1 MKPTLLFLLFIFTFG
16 ACSVDDE
23 NFVTIN
29 GRVERDLTGEG
40 ISNQRVSID
49 IFEYRSEG
57 NYNYRVELGATEVI
71 TDDNGNFSFQAKDG
85 ERVLF
90 STSKEQDE
98 NYGTSELR
106 SFRLTDSVIL
116 KVDKLLK
123 YKVYVNNT
131 TPVDENDFVK
141 VDLNCFFCNTLVTKI
156 ENYGELLDIWRELA
170 LHECLAYLLFQ
181 MEEVGYNFS
190 VGATTI
196 STIDKLLET
205 FSVGQIHTLIFRA
218 VANSTRAYQS
228 GNYSKSHAMNI
239 VISSCRNLGERAIAE
254 KWDLKAYNRIKQLL
268 KVNYRGYYLQ

>member
-40 ISNQRVSID
+40 IANQRVSIY
-49 IFEYRSEG
+49 IYEFHGYG
-57 NYNYRVELGATEVI
+57 IYTYRVELGSTEVI

-123 YKVYVNNT
+123 YKIYVNNT

-156 ENYGELLDIWRELA
+156 ENYGVDNVYYPAENPGGSGTS
-170 LHECLAYLLFQ
+170 AY
-181 MEEVGYNFS
+181 EETAWYGTNVNSIIYFS
-190 VGATTI
+190 VEEGEDQYTLFWHMTKNGI
-196 STIDKLLET
+196 ST
-205 FSVGQIHTLIFRA
+205 
-218 VANSTRAYQS
+218 S
-228 GNYSKSHAMNI
+228 GFTE
-239 VISSCRNLGERAIAE
+239 NLPVDA
-254 KWDLKAYNRIKQLL
+254 DQ
-268 KVNYRGYYLQ
+268 VNEYHFDY